1 MHPNGPRQTSHSPH
15 GGTNTQGGTDVEMD
29 SSLCSEAG
37 DIVHRMEVKAVPPRD
52 CLSNL
57 VNLLLRY
64 GTKSLVAPGGGGGGN
79 DCGGNSEQQQWRD
92 CVCRSHDQCT
102 LTTSCL
108 AAGSNFPKLGHHQGQ
123 RRQ

>member
-1 MHPNGPRQTSHSPH
+1 
-15 GGTNTQGGTDVEMD
+15 
-29 SSLCSEAG
+29 
-37 DIVHRMEVKAVPPRD
+37 MEVKAVPPRD

-64 GTKSLVAPGGGGGGN
+64 GTKSLVAPGGGGGGGGSRGGN
-79 DCGGNSEQQQWRD
+79 ECGGNSEQQQWRD
-92 CVCRSHDQCT
+92 CVCRSHDQST

-108 AAGSNFPKLGHHQGQ
+108 AAGGNFPKLGYHQGQ